1 MDRNILLDLIP
12 AYALGAL
19 DTDERAEVEAF
30 LATDAEARQMLAQY
44 QAMAD
49 DIILT
54 TPARSA
60 PAHLSADLRQ
70 RLAANRP
77 QGANVTSRPAPAE
90 PILVASPSP
99 AKPNLRRQSPMW
111 IPYVAAAAMLAIVLA
126 AVLLLRPQ
134 SGPPSDPAQ
143 RYQWIIAQE
152 NVRRIPIAAADPSLT
167 TEGELV
173 LTSDGKYGVIE
184 VRQLPAIPN
193 NQTYQLWLID
203 GEGAHSGGV
212 MEFSQPEG
220 SNYISLPLPPEKAAD
235 DYDAIG
241 MSIEP
246 AGGSPDPN
254 GPTGDRVFGV
264 AV

>member
-1 MDRNILLDLIP
+1 MDRNTLLDLIP

-19 DTDERAEVEAF
+19 DIEERAEVEAL
-30 LATDAEARQMLAQY
+30 LATDVEAQQMLAEY

-49 DIILT
+49 DLILT
-54 TPARSA
+54 TPVRNA
-60 PAHLSADLRQ
+60 PAHLSGDLRQ

-77 QGANVTSRPAPAE
+77 LVVAAAPRPTPAE
-90 PILVASPSP
+90 PTLVPSP
-99 AKPNLRRQSPMW
+99 VKPNLRRQSPVW
-111 IPYVAAAAMLAIVLA
+111 IPYIAAAAMLAIVLA
-126 AVLLLRPQ
+126 AVLLLQTP

-143 RYQWIIAQE
+143 RYQWIVNQE

-167 TEGELV
+167 THGELV

-184 VRQLPAIPN
+184 VQQLPEIPN

-203 GEGAHSGGV
+203 DQGAHSGGI
-212 MEFSQPEG
+212 MDFSQPHG
-220 SNYISLPLPPEKAAD
+220 PNYISLPLEKAAD
-235 DYDAIG
+235 DYDAFG
-241 MSIEP
+241 LSIEP
-246 AGGSPDPN
+246 EGGSPDPN